1 MDVKYL
7 IIYTYFIDLI
17 IKNID
22 FVNIDIVN
30 KSN

>member
-1 MDVKYL
+1 MDVKYR
-7 IIYTYFIDLI
+7 IICAYFIDLI

-22 FVNIDIVN
+22 FVNVDIVN